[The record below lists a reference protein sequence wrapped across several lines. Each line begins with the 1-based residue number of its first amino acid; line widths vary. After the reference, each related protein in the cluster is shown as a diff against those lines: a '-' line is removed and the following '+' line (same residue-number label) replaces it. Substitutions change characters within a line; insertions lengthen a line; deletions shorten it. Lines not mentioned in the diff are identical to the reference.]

1 VTVPE
6 SSATDAG
13 VLGLV
18 QTIVGVDWSLVEKH
32 GPRVTVA
39 PRSPAWR
46 NGLRNGDYIR
56 SIDGKDFD
64 TFHNDLPPP
73 GTPVRIEFFRS
84 RFGLMAVFVM
94 MGSPPKPSSARHPAL
109 RRAPPALPGA
119 RVIKSERPEF
129 VQRFIARHPGL
140 KHNNV
145 KLLMTLLESEGSKG
159 LVIRASVLASR
170 MNCSLRTVR
179 RAIAGC
185 QYFGL
190 IRVASGKSGRHANSF
205 EVCWPAG
212 RDRKATQNPI
222 AMQSAASS
230 ESARLARELLCSA
243 DIDPASR
250 YGREAE
256 SIVAG
261 WLARGWD
268 TSIIRKVIDA
278 RMREMR
284 RLGLA
289 LPRTLRYF
297 DREIANIFT
306 AAVQAR
312 S

>member
-6 SSATDAG
+6 SSATDPG

-18 QTIVGVDWSLVEKH
+18 HTIVDVDWSLAAKY
-32 GPRVTVA
+32 GPRVTVV

-46 NGLRNGDYIR
+46 SGLRNGDYIR

-64 TFHNDLPPP
+64 TFHNNLPPP
-73 GTPVRIEFFRS
+73 DTPVRIEFFRS
-84 RFGLMAVFVM
+84 RFGVMAVFAV
-94 MGSPPKPSSARHPAL
+94 MGSAPKPSTARRLAL
-109 RRAPPALPGA
+109 RRAPPALPGG

-140 KHNNV
+140 KHSDV

-179 RAIAGC
+179 RAIASC
-185 QYFGL
+185 QYFGVV
-190 IRVASGKSGRHANSF
+190 RVESGKSGRHANSF
-205 EVCWPAG
+205 EVCWPVG
-212 RDRKATQNPI
+212 RERKATQNSS
-222 AMQSAASS
+222 AVQSAASS
-230 ESARLARELLCSA
+230 ESEHLASELLLSA
-243 DIDPASR
+243 GIDPASR
-250 YGREAE
+250 YGCEAE
-256 SIVAG
+256 PIVAG

-268 TSIIRKVIDA
+268 KRIIRKVVDA
-278 RMREMR
+278 RMREMK

-289 LPRTLRYF
+289 LPRTLKYF

-306 AAVQAR
+306 ADVQAC